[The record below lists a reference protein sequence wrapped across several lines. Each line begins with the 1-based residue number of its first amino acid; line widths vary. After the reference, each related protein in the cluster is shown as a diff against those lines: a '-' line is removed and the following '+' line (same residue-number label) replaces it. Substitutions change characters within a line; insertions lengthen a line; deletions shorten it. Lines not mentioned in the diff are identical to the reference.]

1 MNETG
6 GEKTLQIATYIGYSR
21 GNNNNNLLTFLEFCF
36 NKLCFEIRTARQ
48 GFIPKKV
55 PYRCYTFVWS
65 CELSAGCV
73 FCLRVNASSVR
84 GVDASCLE
92 RTVRVQQ
99 ARQTAVRA
107 SHLQNKKMGLEK
119 EKSETSVI
127 MDEDEFNRSI
137 EPILGKKTK
146 VYSDVP
152 NRDPND
158 INSHLKVGDNLMR
171 EILI

>member
-1 MNETG
+1 M
-6 GEKTLQIATYIGYSR
+6 S
-21 GNNNNNLLTFLEFCF
+21 
-36 NKLCFEIRTARQ
+36 
-48 GFIPKKV
+48 PV
-55 PYRCYTFVWS
+55 
-65 CELSAGCV
+65 CV

-99 ARQTAVRA
+99 ARQTVVRA
-107 SHLQNKKMGLEK
+107 SSHLQNKKMGLEK

-137 EPILGKKTK
+137 EPILGKKTQ

-152 NRDPND
+152 DRDPKD

-171 EILI
+171 